1 MNQNPTAPSPFGTP
15 TRASLETLQS
25 RYALRVAARLTER
38 TGELS
43 PDITERLRFA
53 REKALE
59 RAREAR
65 TAAAPVVVGVSRGGA
80 AVFGGSAP
88 WWLKAASILP
98 VFALLAG
105 LLLIQQAQ
113 VATQISVAAEV
124 DADLLS
130 DALPPQAYSDPGFA
144 EFLKT
149 PAE

>member
-1 MNQNPTAPSPFGTP
+1 MNQNPTASSPFGMP
-15 TRASLETLQS
+15 TRASLEALQS

-53 REKALE
+53 REKALD

-65 TAAAPVVVGVSRGGA
+65 TAAAPGVVGVSRGGA
-80 AVFGGSAP
+80 AIFGGGAP